1 MVKKAITMIVVWIVP
16 LLIDAVALGVR
27 RWARSKTYKR
37 YDNLSDHHG
46 QRNHLPRYHDRY

>member
-1 MVKKAITMIVVWIVP
+1 MVKKTITIIVVWIVP

>member
-37 YDNLSDHHG
+37 YDNLEGHKD
-46 QRNHLPRYHDRY
+46 RRYNLPRYHDHH

>member
-27 RWARSKTYKR
+27 RWARSRTYKR
-37 YDNLSDHHG
+37 YDSINDYHS
-46 QRNHLPRYHDRY
+46 QQNYLPRDTDRY